1 MTLSM
6 FAGIVLALLYLGVGL
21 ILIGS
26 VEDSVGNIVA
36 SIFWPFVLLL
46 WLVIKVICFIFR
58 VDLSGDSR

>member
-36 SIFWPFVLLL
+36 SIFWPLVLLL
-46 WLVIKVICFIFR
+46 WLVIQVVCFIFR
-58 VDLSGDSR
+58 IDLSGKE